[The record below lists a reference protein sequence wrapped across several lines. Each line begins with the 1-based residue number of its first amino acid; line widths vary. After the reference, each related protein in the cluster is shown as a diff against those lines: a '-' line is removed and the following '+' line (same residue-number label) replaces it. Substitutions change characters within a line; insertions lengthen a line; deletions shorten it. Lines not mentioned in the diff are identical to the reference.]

1 MYSSKTTLKSLFVAL
16 FFCFTY
22 TSVGIHNDSTT
33 LDETTSTSV
42 SSIDRG
48 WYTATVGYYNSKTFT
63 RATYTLNVYVEY
75 NSVTQ
80 IDFGNGG
87 SVHSGFNNSGY
98 LYTGGNLRI
107 NKDYSG
113 NIRSASTS
121 VTVTYYDPYY
131 TQSFDITIE

>member
-1 MYSSKTTLKSLFVAL
+1 MNFSKSLKPLLVTLL
-16 FFCFTY
+16 FCSTFT
-22 TSVGIHNDSTT
+22 SIAVGNNTT
-33 LDETTSTSV
+33 PVTESTSTSI
-42 SSIDRG
+42 SGIDSG
-48 WYTATVGYYNSKTFT
+48 WYTARVGYYNSKTFT

-75 NSVTQ
+75 NTITQ

-87 SVHSGFNNSGY
+87 SVHSGYNNSGY
-98 LYTGGNLRI
+98 LFTGGNLRI
-107 NKDYSG
+107 NSDYNG

>member
-1 MYSSKTTLKSLFVAL
+1 MYSSKKTFKTLLVLIFSFLS
-16 FFCFTY
+16 Y
-22 TSVGIHNDSTT
+22 TSVGINNNCST
-33 LDETTSTSV
+33 LNESICTSV
-42 SSIDRG
+42 SDIDSG
-48 WYTATVGYYNSKTFT
+48 WYAATVRYYNSKTFT

-75 NSVTQ
+75 NTVTK

-87 SVHSGFNNSGY
+87 SVHSGYNNSGY

-107 NKDYSG
+107 NKDYYG

-121 VTVTYYDPYY
+121 VTVTYYDPFY